1 MTRTMS
7 KDSAIEQLQR
17 MGIHDHKFTAC
28 LQCRHT
34 LSRALGADLQITFV
48 VDRDPLT
55 RGWGRI
61 ADHLRAAGSGENLPL
76 LDRVRVAD
84 AVRARSA
91 ALWSSRLT
99 PWFTSRGMMDL
110 SCSKY
115 SGSRRRRREGKKRN
129 SIRSSKDR
137 RLEGRETRIVKNPL
151 SLTVR
156 STQTVK

>member
-1 MTRTMS
+1 MKLTR
-7 KDSAIEQLQR
+7 R
-17 MGIHDHKFTAC
+17 PRFTA
-28 LQCRHT
+28 
-34 LSRALGADLQITFV
+34 ADSFVRLRSCLQITFE
-48 VDRDPLT
+48 
-55 RGWGRI
+55 
-61 ADHLRAAGSGENLPL
+61 LRNLAETYPL
-76 LDRVRVAD
+76 LDRVPVAD

-91 ALWSSRLT
+91 ALRSSRLT
-99 PWFTSRGMMDL
+99 AWFTSRGMIMDL

>member
-1 MTRTMS
+1 M
-7 KDSAIEQLQR
+7 
-17 MGIHDHKFTAC
+17 
-28 LQCRHT
+28 
-34 LSRALGADLQITFV
+34 V
-48 VDRDPLT
+48 PLT
-55 RGWGRI
+55 TQSILPNTLRTRGSKRPLQAPIRTRRPRARGRTGTPGDL
-61 ADHLRAAGSGENLPL
+61 AETYPL